1 MIFSVTLRSSKFSN
15 ARSAYR
21 LGPVHQLGMGFRA
34 VLCAELHVGL
44 HGPLGVFGGIP
55 SGRDL
60 MGSGI
65 EKWNFNGISYGVYH
79 PCVSPS
85 YQVILRRRVENRRGN
100 LPMMTIQVGG
110 FVFFFA
116 PIDPVIKMIQMKSM
130 DFSMPSFFCI

>member
-55 SGRDL
+55 SGREL
-60 MGSGI
+60 MGLGWI
-65 EKWNFNGISYGVYH
+65 G
-79 PCVSPS
+79 
-85 YQVILRRRVENRRGN
+85 
-100 LPMMTIQVGG
+100 
-110 FVFFFA
+110 
-116 PIDPVIKMIQMKSM
+116 D
-130 DFSMPSFFCI
+130 

>member
-1 MIFSVTLRSSKFSN
+1 
-15 ARSAYR
+15 
-21 LGPVHQLGMGFRA
+21 MGFRA

-44 HGPLGVFGGIP
+44 HVPLGVFGGIP

>member
-85 YQVILRRRVENRRGN
+85 YQVILRRRGKSEGESPHDDHSGWWIR
-100 LPMMTIQVGG
+100 L
-110 FVFFFA
+110 FFA